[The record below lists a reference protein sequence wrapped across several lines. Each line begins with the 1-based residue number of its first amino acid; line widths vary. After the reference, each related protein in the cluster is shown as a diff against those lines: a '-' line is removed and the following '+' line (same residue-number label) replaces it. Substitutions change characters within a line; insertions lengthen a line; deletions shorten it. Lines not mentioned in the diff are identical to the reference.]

1 MTITQ
6 LLSTLNEDTNLHA
19 RMDNDTLYLEGQ
31 KFLTVDTSAIIFWQ
45 HTSTI
50 LHPAGLL
57 AVAKYAAQFSTDS
70 NSATL
75 L

>member
-31 KFLTVDTSAIIFWQ
+31 
-45 HTSTI
+45 
-50 LHPAGLL
+50 
-57 AVAKYAAQFSTDS
+57 
-70 NSATL
+70 
-75 L
+75 